1 MTGNVTETVL
11 THHFWPELY
20 KKSKIIEIG
29 SIMKM
34 EFEF

>member
-1 MTGNVTETVL
+1 MTGNVTETAL
-11 THHFWPELY
+11 THQVWFELY